1 MPQAAATEPPTN
13 PYCCAV
19 SAQPPKTYDAVTLS
33 LHALL
38 AVGVV
43 CQLLLSL
50 VMHVPAGVGLGV
62 RDWHREAFEIHARVG
77 LGVAAVCALHWLWF
91 CIPLSLPRIR
101 TLFPWTRG
109 DQRKILVRDIRSLW
123 NLKVPRRSERS
134 PLVGTVHGLGLTA
147 VTASAAGGI
156 VNYLGYFVGAPIP
169 NCVLHWVGRS
179 HIALGFLIGLF
190 VLGHG
195 SMAVRH
201 WLRRSDPEID
211 YPTVNHTSYE

>member
-1 MPQAAATEPPTN
+1 MIPVPRQ
-13 PYCCAV
+13 
-19 SAQPPKTYDAVTLS
+19 QYDAVTLS

-77 LGVAAVCALHWLWF
+77 LGVAVICALHWLWVCVPF
-91 CIPLSLPRIR
+91 SRPGVRS
-101 TLFPWTRG
+101 LFPWTQP
-109 DQRKILVRDIRSLW
+109 DQRQSLVRDIRSLAGF
-123 NLKVPRRSERS
+123 KVPASGERS
-134 PLVGTVHGLGLTA
+134 PLVGTVHGLGLAA
-147 VTASAAGGI
+147 VTGSAAGGI
-156 VNYLGYFVGAPIP
+156 VNYLGYFIGAPVP
-169 NCVLHWVGRS
+169 THVLHWAARS

-195 SMAVRH
+195 SMALRH
-201 WLRRSDPEID
+201 WLMRPGSEMNH
-211 YPTVNHTSYE
+211 PTIQDTANE